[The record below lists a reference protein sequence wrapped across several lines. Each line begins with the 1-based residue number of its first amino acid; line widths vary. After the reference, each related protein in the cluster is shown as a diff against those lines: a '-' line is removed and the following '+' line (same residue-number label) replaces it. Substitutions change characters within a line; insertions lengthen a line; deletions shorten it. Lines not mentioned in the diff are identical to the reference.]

1 LIIMKRKT
9 CLKIFEKLVISI
21 GYRSMNGWYIG
32 ISPKKKLYRSM
43 FAIVDTLLHCSMYG
57 LSLSLLSW
65 LSLYQQIEVCATVVS
80 SYKEM
85 LGIFCAMR
93 LCHMIY
99 ACQAS
104 NAWKLHYGSDGA
116 QTCSKHIKNV
126 DVALV
131 WFATS
136 SCA

>member
-1 LIIMKRKT
+1 
-9 CLKIFEKLVISI
+9 
-21 GYRSMNGWYIG
+21 
-32 ISPKKKLYRSM
+32 M

-116 QTCSKHIKNV
+116 QTCSKHIKYDSQLQAV
-126 DVALV
+126 PKCV
-131 WFATS
+131 T
-136 SCA
+136 